1 MMYIHETL
9 ESFTSLLGAT
19 YENGGGPVGSDSPVV
34 SVKFDR
40 KDELDKPK
48 CSSSSSSKELSN
60 FLSSVLSSSSKIE
73 EIECTFPSLSLEM
86 QHQQQG
92 QGQKNNESEDSAR
105 ASSRKRKCEIYLA
118 HPVIEAMNSPSS
130 SLSHDSTR
138 LLEQAWNELSPK
150 SELSELLS
158 RDLVFSNDFSDRV
171 VSTTRTLLEEAPK
184 DMLQNIVGTMERLVD
199 SRMRSYA
206 TFLVVKK
213 KLNSAATND
222 DDNKKNEEQKKLQLS
237 ELLKNSC
244 CASAGGVKKKIKT
257 EQRWVSCDSTTITTD
272 SDDDAMELDH
282 YDYTTKHDKV
292 QQGNLGKIVSA
303 ASSFALVPSLD
314 PTLTEV
320 STRKNTNK
328 NSDKVESKV
337 EVEDEKEKNLVE
349 ATLPLTF
356 ASAMDIVFKNSP
368 NKNKR
373 ISIGLHAP
381 GKVVGKF

>member
-48 CSSSSSSKELSN
+48 CSSSSTKELSN
-60 FLSSVLSSSSKIE
+60 FLSSVRSSSSKIE

-92 QGQKNNESEDSAR
+92 QKNNESEGSAR
-105 ASSRKRKCEIYLA
+105 TSCRKRKCEIYLA

-213 KLNSAATND
+213 KLNSAATNED
-222 DDNKKNEEQKKLQLS
+222 KKKNEEQKKLQLS

-244 CASAGGVKKKIKT
+244 CASAGGVKKKRKT

-272 SDDDAMELDH
+272 DDDAMELDH

>member
-1 MMYIHETL
+1 MYIHETL

-48 CSSSSSSKELSN
+48 CSSSSTKELSN
-60 FLSSVLSSSSKIE
+60 FLSSVRSSSSEIE

-86 QHQQQG
+86 QQG
-92 QGQKNNESEDSAR
+92 EKRQGQKNNESEGSAR
-105 ASSRKRKCEIYLA
+105 ASCRKRKCEIYLA
-118 HPVIEAMNSPSS
+118 HSVIEAMNSPSS

-158 RDLVFSNDFSDRV
+158 RDLVFSNDLSDRV

-199 SRMRSYA
+199 SRMKSYA
-206 TFLVVKK
+206 TFLAVKK
-213 KLNSAATND
+213 KLNSAATNE
-222 DDNKKNEEQKKLQLS
+222 DNKEKNEEQKKLQLS

-244 CASAGGVKKKIKT
+244 CACAGGVKKKRKT

-272 SDDDAMELDH
+272 DDDAMELDH

-337 EVEDEKEKNLVE
+337 EVEEEKNLVE

>member
-9 ESFTSLLGAT
+9 ETFTSLLGAT

-48 CSSSSSSKELSN
+48 CSSSSTKELSN
-60 FLSSVLSSSSKIE
+60 FLFSVRSSSSKIE

-86 QHQQQG
+86 QHQR
-92 QGQKNNESEDSAR
+92 QGQKNESEGSAR

-199 SRMRSYA
+199 SRMKSYA
-206 TFLVVKK
+206 TFLAVKK
-213 KLNSAATND
+213 KLNSAATKTNE
-222 DDNKKNEEQKKLQLS
+222 DNKKKNEEQKKLQLS

-244 CASAGGVKKKIKT
+244 CASAGGVKKKRKT

-272 SDDDAMELDH
+272 DDDDAMELDH
-282 YDYTTKHDKV
+282 YDDYTTKHDKV

-337 EVEDEKEKNLVE
+337 EVEEEKNLVE